1 MITTTA
7 ANRGSTPNTL
17 QSNSNIND
25 ALLADLDDIGATD
38 QSEVYKEYKNK
49 TLPVLPSEGF
59 KTDKTDET
67 DYSNVTNDDFIFGVY
82 GEPNPDRPIVVSF
95 KGNPNEVKPSAW
107 YGKDY
112 VKGLSVLPTN
122 HNNYLSCSSFKPLNG
137 QYRRTNA
144 QFEKYNWLLC
154 DDVGTKVKLDR
165 MGLTP
170 SWIIETSE
178 GNYQYGYILAE
189 PLTDA
194 LMANRL
200 VDGVIAAGLCDAGAN
215 GAAARIGRLPVAVNG
230 KTGFQCKLIQWRP
243 DLRYSLQE
251 LVDGLEIELK
261 DKGARPKKTRNC
273 QNDIDADAVHIERP
287 TENPVIEALKAKGL
301 YKSALGDGKHDITCP
316 NVNEHTDRVDGGSTY
331 FEPSETYPLGGYK
344 CFHGHCEGLRISYL
358 LNQLGIE
365 RNIAKHLPT
374 IRVIAGEINLIV
386 NRIESELSQTGRHY
400 QRSGCI
406 AIIVT
411 DPKTGSINV
420 QTLSVPALTR
430 VVSTLANW
438 ERFDKREKDWVPT
451 DPPERHIRILSDAQN
466 YAHLPYLKGV
476 ARQPY
481 LRADGS
487 LVNAAGYDAQTH
499 MFGVFNPYDYNIPKT
514 PTRDD
519 AEKAL
524 DKLKSLLSE
533 FDFKYEHNRSAALS
547 AILTAAIRTVLKV
560 APMIHVDAHSIGS
573 GKSYLCQIIS
583 LHATPASSTPHTF
596 PSDDE
601 EMKKLLFAELMTAPA
616 VICFDNIEGDL
627 KPYPSLMT
635 ALTEEYVNGRILG
648 QSKTQEA
655 STNALFL
662 SSGNNVQPVR
672 DATRRVITITLDPQF
687 ETPATRQF
695 KNNPVDDVTKNRG
708 VYISAALTI
717 IRAWI
722 VASRPITP
730 IKPLNS
736 YSEWSS
742 LCRQPLLWLG
752 LEDPAQCVF
761 DTMAHDPDREYLG
774 EFLRLWFEKYGTY
787 STSVKTLVDGL
798 YSNPDLRDMVQDI
811 AAERDGT
818 ISRRKLGWW
827 LKKHAGRIVDGLRL
841 IADKSVSSNAS
852 KWQIENISHE
862 SVLSVFSV
870 VEPTL
875 SKFGSDKY
883 LDDDDEF

>member
-1 MITTTA
+1 MS
-7 ANRGSTPNTL
+7 ANL
-17 QSNSNIND
+17 NSNE
-25 ALLADLDDIGATD
+25 ALLDDFDDYSVSGE
-38 QSEVYKEYKNK
+38 SNELENK
-49 TLPVLPSEGF
+49 LPVLPRKGF
-59 KTDKTDET
+59 KTDKTDTT
-67 DYSNVTNDDFIFGVY
+67 DFSHISNDDFINGVFGDTDS
-82 GEPNPDRPIVVSF
+82 NRPVVVSF
-95 KGNPNEVKPSAW
+95 KGNPNEVKAGAW
-107 YGKDY
+107 FGKDY
-112 VKGLSVLPTN
+112 VKGQTMLPADA
-122 HNNYLSCSSFKPLNG
+122 NNYFSCASYHILNG
-137 QYRRTNA
+137 QYRRTKT
-144 QFEKYNWLLC
+144 QFEKYHWLLC

-178 GNYQYGYILAE
+178 GNYQYGYILDE

-194 LMANRL
+194 VMANRL

-215 GAAARIGRLPVAVNG
+215 GAAARIGRLPVAING
-230 KTGFQCKLIQWRP
+230 KNGFQCKLSDWRP

-261 DKGARPKKTRNC
+261 EKGSRPKKTNYA
-273 QNDIDADAVHIERP
+273 QNDVDADTVHIERLA
-287 TENPVIEALKAKGL
+287 ENPVIDALKAQGL
-301 YKSALGDGKHDITCP
+301 YKSMLSEGKHDITCP
-316 NVNEHTDRVDGGSTY
+316 NVDEHTGRVDSGTAY
-331 FEPSETYPLGGYK
+331 FEPSESYPLGGFK
-344 CFHGHCEGLRISYL
+344 CQHGHCTGHHISFL
-358 LNQLGIE
+358 LKHLNIE
-365 RNIAKHLPT
+365 KKVAKHLPT
-374 IRVIAGEINLIV
+374 IRVIAGEMNQIV
-386 NRIESELSQTGRHY
+386 SRVEIELSTTGRHY
-400 QRSGCI
+400 QRASSI

-430 VVSTLANW
+430 IVSTLAIW
-438 ERFDKREKDWVPT
+438 ERFDKRTGDWYPT
-451 DPPERHIRILSDAQN
+451 DPPERHIKILSDAQN
-466 YAHLPYLKGV
+466 YAHLPYLKGI

-487 LVNAAGYDAQTH
+487 IVNTAGYDVQTH

-514 PTRDD
+514 PTRAD

-533 FDFKYEHNRSAALS
+533 FDFKHEHNRSAALS
-547 AILTAAIRTVLKV
+547 AILTAATRAVLKV

-601 EMKKLLFAELMTAPA
+601 EMKKLLFAEFMVAPA

-672 DATRRVITITLDPQF
+672 DATRRVITITLDPQC

-695 KNNPVDDVTKNRG
+695 KNNPVDDVTNNRG

-722 VASRPITP
+722 VEGRPITP
-730 IKPLNS
+730 VKPLNS
-736 YSEWSS
+736 YGEWAS

-774 EFLRLWFEKYGTY
+774 AFLVLWLEKYGTY
-787 STSVKTLVDGL
+787 STSVKTLVGDL
-798 YSNPDLRDMVQDI
+798 AFNPDLCEIVEDI
-811 AAERDGT
+811 AKERDGT

-827 LKKHAGRIVDGLRL
+827 LKKHAGRVVNGLRL
-841 IADKSVSSNAS
+841 IADKSVTSNAS
-852 KWQIENISHE
+852 KWQIEKI
-862 SVLSVFSV
+862 
-870 VEPTL
+870 TL
-875 SKFGSDKY
+875 
-883 LDDDDEF
+883 